1 MVEKRS
7 ENGDVEATPEEQGE
21 INTTCQCVDCKSRIS
36 VDAHKCPVCHSFQHR
51 GRHFMT
57 LAPSLSLIVAIIA
70 LLPAT
75 VNLLVSSLSDKSPRY
90 NVLTFYPNNIAGENG
105 EMLQPVDFSINAQ
118 VTNLSDETLIVD
130 DSLTCATREGVQ
142 VAEELL
148 STEEPQSL
156 FPEPIIVAPSGGFE
170 LYFENSEKTVIPAR
184 STQTVSWSVRDEQY
198 VELYGW
204 STTRY
209 GGETTFSETELEL
222 FYDAILAEFADVREL
237 SSNDH
242 FPRGA
247 LIEEEEVVSFFLNLD
262 CSFDIENSS
271 AIASE
276 ELHLEFVFEFSGDT
290 GVFPRWRIGKNIG
303 GGFGNGFGNGSD

>member
-1 MVEKRS
+1 MIHLR
-7 ENGDVEATPEEQGE
+7 
-21 INTTCQCVDCKSRIS
+21 
-36 VDAHKCPVCHSFQHR
+36 
-51 GRHFMT
+51 
-57 LAPSLSLIVAIIA
+57 
-70 LLPAT
+70 
-75 VNLLVSSLSDKSPRY
+75 
-90 NVLTFYPNNIAGENG
+90 
-105 EMLQPVDFSINAQ
+105 
-118 VTNLSDETLIVD
+118 
-130 DSLTCATREGVQ
+130 VQ
-142 VAEELL
+142 LE
-148 STEEPQSL
+148 
-156 FPEPIIVAPSGGFE
+156 
-170 LYFENSEKTVIPAR
+170 
-184 STQTVSWSVRDEQY
+184 TVSWSVRDEQY